1 MINFAFLWEGYINI
15 PSAGVYT
22 FETISDDGSKLY
34 FNTSYSFG
42 ATPLVNNDGLH
53 ASRSATGNVS
63 IASAGKYP
71 IAISYFEKDGGETMQ
86 VYWTGPGIP
95 RQPIPDA
102 AFTINNA
109 PIAALGNILNT
120 AAEQPADKARS
131 NIAKAGMEI
140 IKVYPNPFNDR
151 FNIDFYNTAASNDI
165 SIGVYDVKRKIGLY
179 LSCWKHRGR

>member
-1 MINFAFLWEGYINI
+1 LDRA
-15 PSAGVYT
+15 
-22 FETISDDGSKLY
+22 
-34 FNTSYSFG
+34 
-42 ATPLVNNDGLH
+42 
-53 ASRSATGNVS
+53 
-63 IASAGKYP
+63 
-71 IAISYFEKDGGETMQ
+71 
-86 VYWTGPGIP
+86 GIP

-120 AAEQPADKARS
+120 SAEQPADKARS

-165 SIGVYDVKRKIGLY
+165 SIGVYDVKGRLVYTYHAGNVAEGNRTLKINLNNSLLPDGVYIATLNVNGIR
-179 LSCWKHRGR
+179 LKPFNW